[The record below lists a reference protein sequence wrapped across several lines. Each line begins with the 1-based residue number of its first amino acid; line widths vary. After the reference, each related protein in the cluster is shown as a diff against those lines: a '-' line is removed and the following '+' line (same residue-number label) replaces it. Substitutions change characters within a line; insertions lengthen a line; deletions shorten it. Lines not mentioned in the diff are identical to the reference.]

1 MRSVLGY
8 LLIFYNCDKL
18 MRLTASTIFIA
29 KSNVCIKFNALK
41 CKVSTALH
49 CVNLYFSNKEKFD
62 V

>member
-1 MRSVLGY
+1 
-8 LLIFYNCDKL
+8 
-18 MRLTASTIFIA
+18 MRLTASTIFIS
-29 KSNVCIKFNALK
+29 KSNVCLKFNALK